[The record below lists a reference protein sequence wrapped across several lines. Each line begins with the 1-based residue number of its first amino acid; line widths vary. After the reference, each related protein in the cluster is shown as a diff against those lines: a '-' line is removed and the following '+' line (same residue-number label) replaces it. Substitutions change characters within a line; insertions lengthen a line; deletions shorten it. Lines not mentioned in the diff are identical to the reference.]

1 MGGISSRN
9 MDIEHDPGLAAV
21 LQYLIRRLVQCY
33 LIGERF
39 SIIVDLSY
47 ERVVYVWPLIERDR
61 KGIEVPQKRE
71 VEKMTEGQ
79 RERENEQTRA
89 GGILTS
95 SSNLLLL

>member
-47 ERVVYVWPLIERDR
+47 ERVLYV
-61 KGIEVPQKRE
+61 
-71 VEKMTEGQ
+71 
-79 RERENEQTRA
+79 
-89 GGILTS
+89 
-95 SSNLLLL
+95 